1 MKRLGKNK
9 LTLFRQALMSS
20 TSLRNRPFHV
30 VDETRTAAKCTENKK
45 STCKAPCFIVKY
57 ANL

>member
-1 MKRLGKNK
+1 MKKLGKNK

-45 STCKAPCFIVKY
+45 KHVQSALFHC
-57 ANL
+57 